1 MKSDEASQMTGTRKS
16 YLRIVKFWRLYRKN
30 RAAVLGLV
38 VVTGLSILALG
49 APLVTSFEPLRLV
62 ARPFQSPSS
71 QHLMGTDHMG
81 RDLFTDV
88 LYGARTSLQIGFL
101 AATTSVLIGTIV
113 GALAGYYGSY
123 KDEILMRITEVFQ
136 VVPRLFLA
144 LAAVAIVGPTV
155 WNVIWVIGLTSWPTT
170 ARLVRAEFLSLRER
184 PFVEASKGLGAG
196 DIQVIWGEIFPN
208 ATSSIVVN
216 SSFEV
221 ARAIV
226 LEAGLSFL
234 GLGDANVASWGRTLQ
249 EAQSYLQRA
258 WWTSLFPGLFI
269 ALTVLGLNLIGDGLN
284 DALNPRLRER

>member
-1 MKSDEASQMTGTRKS
+1 
-16 YLRIVKFWRLYRKN
+16 
-30 RAAVLGLV
+30 
-38 VVTGLSILALG
+38 VTGLSILALG

>member
-1 MKSDEASQMTGTRKS
+1 
-16 YLRIVKFWRLYRKN
+16 
-30 RAAVLGLV
+30 
-38 VVTGLSILALG
+38 
-49 APLVTSFEPLRLV
+49 
-62 ARPFQSPSS
+62 
-71 QHLMGTDHMG
+71 MG